1 MRYKSCY
8 IQQNVNNLNKSS
20 CKNFMFFFSAGTL
33 SSLLTE
39 KESGLGVIEYDSLK
53 ETLEKKLKNVNTK
66 FTDNE
71 CFLIGKYTAIN
82 VPGAAVQKI
91 RESHPRLKFRESQ
104 ARKLC
109 KKYLDQE

>member
-1 MRYKSCY
+1 MQKFY
-8 IQQNVNNLNKSS
+8 VL
-20 CKNFMFFFSAGTL
+20 FFCRHIVVASNR
-33 SSLLTE
+33 
-39 KESGLGVIEYDSLK
+39 KRSGLGVIEYDSLK

-71 CFLIGKYTAIN
+71 CFLIGKYTAID

-109 KKYLDQE
+109 KKYLD